1 MHHRYMANARRYK
14 MIRVPQDEY
23 EELLRARR
31 ELVRKGLDKLPA
43 EMQENEDDEDDDDG
57 GAALTWG
64 VVLGLGAA
72 ALIYLLS
79 RDKAKGGEK

>member
-1 MHHRYMANARRYK
+1 MANARRYK
-14 MIRVPQDEY
+14 MIRVPQEEY
-23 EELLRARR
+23 EELLKARR

-43 EMQENEDDEDDDDG
+43 EMQENEDDEDDDDDDG